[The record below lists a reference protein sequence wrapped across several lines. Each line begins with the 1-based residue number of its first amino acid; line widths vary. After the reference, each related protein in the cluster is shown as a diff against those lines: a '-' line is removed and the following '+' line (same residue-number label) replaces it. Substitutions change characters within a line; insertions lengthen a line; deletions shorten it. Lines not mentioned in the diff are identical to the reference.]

1 MQAKEASTI
10 LTSHGIKPTLQRIAI
25 MSYILEHRI
34 HPTIEDV
41 YNGLVANFP
50 TLSKTTVYNT
60 LRMFSEH
67 SAAQMI
73 TIDEHRVCYDG
84 DTHPHPHFICRKC
97 GQVFDLMNL
106 PMPLLPTKQETD
118 GFQIDEA
125 QLYYKGL
132 CPECSTTT
140 VED

>member
-1 MQAKEASTI
+1 
-10 LTSHGIKPTLQRIAI
+10 
-25 MSYILEHRI
+25 
-34 HPTIEDV
+34 
-41 YNGLVANFP
+41 
-50 TLSKTTVYNT
+50 
-60 LRMFSEH
+60 MFSER

-97 GQVFDLMNL
+97 GQVFDLMGL
-106 PMPLLPTKQETD
+106 PMPVSPSREEAD
-118 GFQIDEA
+118 GFVIDEA

-132 CPECSTTT
+132 CPDCSTTT

>member
-1 MQAKEASTI
+1 MQ
-10 LTSHGIKPTLQRIAI
+10 
-25 MSYILEHRI
+25 YILEHRV

-41 YNGLVANFP
+41 YNGLIANFP
-50 TLSKTTVYNT
+50 TLSRTTVYNT

-84 DTHPHPHFICRKC
+84 DIHPHPHFICRKC
-97 GQVFDLMNL
+97 GHVFDLMSL
-106 PMPLLPTKQETD
+106 SMPVLPTKKEAD

-132 CPECSTTT
+132 CPDCSTTT
-140 VED
+140 IDD